1 MLFNSF
7 EFIVFFV
14 PIVFSGYFFLNKRKL
29 TTLSRWWLLCA
40 SLFFYGWWNVYYLPL
55 IISSVV
61 FNFVIT
67 QAMVTAR
74 ADGPGLLSPLKLLQV
89 GLIFNIGF
97 LAYFKYM
104 DFFLVNVNLAWGGNF
119 ELLNLALPLAISF
132 YTLQQ
137 IAFII
142 DSYEGLV
149 EEKNFL
155 NYALFVTFFPQLIAG
170 PIVHHSEVMP
180 QFANIKN
187 KLLTI
192 SNVNKGLF
200 IFSIGL
206 FKKVV
211 LADTFA
217 TWSTQGFDYSTS
229 LTFFEAW
236 STSLSYT
243 FQIYFDFSGY
253 TDMAIG
259 AALLFNIKLPQN
271 FNSPYMATNIVDFW
285 KRWHITLTNFIT
297 TYVYTPMVRVFD
309 NITFSRMMIAILGSF
324 LVSGLWHGA
333 SWTFVLWGLMH
344 GLGIVVFHCWNKFVK
359 IKFHRFVAWFITFN
373 FINITLIVFRAT
385 QVEDIFKV
393 LKGMFGLNGVILP
406 AKLAEPLAMLGGLG
420 VKFDTAWL
428 GNING
433 SSDTVLCLF
442 MGAGICFFAK
452 NSAENLAMFK
462 PGYKTAFVTIGALS
476 LGILSMNK
484 VSEFL
489 YFNF

>member
-7 EFIVFFV
+7 EFILFFLPVVFC
-14 PIVFSGYFFLNKRKL
+14 GYFVLNKRKL
-29 TTLSRWWLLCA
+29 TTLSRWWLLGA
-40 SLFFYGWWNVYYLPL
+40 SLFFYGWWNVYYIPL
-55 IISSVV
+55 IISSVL
-61 FNFVIT
+61 FNFAIT
-67 QAMVTAR
+67 QAMIKRRDVQSGWMAPVR
-74 ADGPGLLSPLKLLQV
+74 FLQL

-104 DFFLVNVNLAWGGNF
+104 DFFLETVNAGFGTDLN
-119 ELLNLALPLAISF
+119 LLNLALPLAISF

-155 NYALFVTFFPQLIAG
+155 DYALFVTFFPQLIAG

-187 KLLTI
+187 KLLTL

-217 TWSTQGFDYSTS
+217 TWATPGFDIATS

-236 STSLSYT
+236 ATSLSYT

-259 AALLFNIKLPQN
+259 AALIFNIKLPQN
-271 FNSPYMATNIVDFW
+271 FNSPYVATNIVDYW

-297 TYVYTPMVRVFD
+297 TYVYTPLLRLFD
-309 NITFSRMMIAILGSF
+309 QITFAKMMIAILGSF
-324 LVSGLWHGA
+324 LISGLWHGA

-344 GLGIVVFHCWNKFVK
+344 GLGIVVFHCWKKFVE
-359 IKFHRFVAWFITFN
+359 IKFHRFVSWLITFN
-373 FINITLIVFRAT
+373 FINVTFIVFRANS
-385 QVEDIFKV
+385 VEDISKV
-393 LKGMFGLNGVILP
+393 LKGMIGLNGVQID
-406 AKLAEPLAMLGGLG
+406 A
-420 VKFDTAWL
+420 TWL
-428 GNING
+428 EGING
-433 SSDTVLCLF
+433 SNWTVLWLVAGMLVCLL
-442 MGAGICFFAK
+442 AK
-452 NSAENLAMFK
+452 NSAEQLKQFST
-462 PGYKTAFVTIGALS
+462 GYKTAGITIGALG
-476 LGILSMNK
+476 LGILSLNK
-484 VSEFL
+484 ISEFL